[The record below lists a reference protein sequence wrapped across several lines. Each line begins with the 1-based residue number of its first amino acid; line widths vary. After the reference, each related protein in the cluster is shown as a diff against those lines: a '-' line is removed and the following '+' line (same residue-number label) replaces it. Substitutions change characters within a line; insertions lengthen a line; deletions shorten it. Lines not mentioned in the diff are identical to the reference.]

1 MKVVYLHQYFLT
13 PDMPGGHRSFEMA
26 RRLVRAGHEVHM
38 VTSVQTGRSGAPRW
52 RESVEDGIHVHWA
65 NVPYSN
71 HMGFARRVLAFLQFA
86 TLATLRAA
94 RLGGDVIFATSTPLT
109 IAIPAL
115 IASTVRRVP
124 YVFEVRD
131 MWPDVPVAMG
141 IIRHPVLIWLAR
153 RLEMLAYRRAAH
165 VVALAPGMRDDIVAK
180 GIPASRV
187 SVISNGCD
195 VETFAVERT
204 GPSPRDEHGGLGEGK
219 LVVYAGSIGLV
230 NGVDYLVRVAR
241 AMRGLDPTVRF
252 VVIGGGKECEH
263 VRSLAKD
270 EGVLDSNLF
279 MLDPMPSRE
288 VARWLRAADFAVA
301 LITGPRVVWK
311 DAVQNKFFD
320 ALAAGVPIAS
330 NVDGWQSLI
339 AEEEGVGTTLD
350 PTDAVAGARKLL
362 ATLND
367 AHWLAGVP
375 DRAHRLVHRRFHRD
389 LLARDLEELLRRVA
403 GDGRP
408 DQVSAAAASSSS

>member
-1 MKVVYLHQYFLT
+1 MRVVYLHQYFLT

-38 VTSVQTGRSGAPRW
+38 VTSAQTGRSGGPRW

-71 HMGFARRVLAFLQFA
+71 HMGFGRRILAFLQFA
-86 TLATLRAA
+86 TYATLRAA
-94 RLGGDVIFATSTPLT
+94 RLRGDVIFASSTPLT
-109 IAIPAL
+109 IAIPAV
-115 IASTVRRVP
+115 IASAVRRVP

-131 MWPDVPVAMG
+131 MWPDVPIAMG
-141 IIRHPVLIWLAR
+141 IIRNPVLVWLAR

-195 VETFAVERT
+195 VETFAAERT
-204 GPSPRDEHGGLGEGK
+204 ETSPRDEHGWLGEGK

-230 NGVDYLVRVAR
+230 NGVDYLVRVAGAVR
-241 AMRGLDPTVRF
+241 ALDPTVRF
-252 VVIGGGKECEH
+252 VVIGGGKECER
-263 VRSLAKD
+263 VRALAKA
-270 EGVLDSNLF
+270 EGVLDENFF
-279 MLDPMPSRE
+279 MLDPMPSRD
-288 VARWLRAADFAVA
+288 VARWLGAADLAVA

-330 NVDGWQSLI
+330 NVDGWQSRI
-339 AEEEGVGTTLD
+339 AEEEGVGVTLD
-350 PTDAVAGARKLL
+350 PADAEAGARKLV

-375 DRAHRLVHRRFHRD
+375 DRARSLVHRRFHRD
-389 LLARDLEELLRRVA
+389 LLARDLDVLLRRIV

-408 DQVSAAAASSSS
+408 AQVSAAASSSSS